1 MVKTLE
7 YGKDKWKRKTSGKGE
22 IWHKRVT
29 SEEAKKRYDE
39 NLKES
44 GKDVMTRLKLPIRNV
59 LTENWYAA
67 VKGVKPED
75 FNKAIE
81 GKESKWAENLARA
94 IAGAD

>member
-7 YGKDKWKRKTSGKGE
+7 YGKEHWKRKTAGKGE

-44 GKDVMTRLKLPIRNV
+44 AKELMTKLGLPVKNT
-59 LTENWYAA
+59 LTDTWYSHVSA
-67 VKGVKPED
+67 VKPEA

-81 GKESKWAENLARA
+81 GKEDRWAENLARA
-94 IAGAD
+94 IAGA